1 MVENIAVSEMS
12 PLRQTWILSAVA
24 VLLSFTLTGTFYYS
38 YYGEDDRFW
47 EAMVMALVVPWG
59 IALPIGWYLTRQRHK
74 LVVLTTQLRQTE
86 EALLN
91 VNRQLAHKASYDAMT
106 GIFNRDT
113 FFDRLSASR
122 IGTKNHILMIIDVDY
137 FKNINDSFGHP
148 AGDRALILLAEVFQR
163 ILRKQ
168 DIIGRIGGE
177 EFGILLRETGEA
189 EGKIIGEVIR
199 HEIENTIFRPYKGYR
214 HVITVSIGI
223 ADASAQ
229 HDQDSVLRNA
239 DNALFAAKH
248 GGRNQV
254 VVFEPGMRSK
264 PRPIFLPETRIAAGG
279 KFSNTRHSAA
289 DGGSDDGQTDSR

>member
-1 MVENIAVSEMS
+1 MFKKTAISEMS
-12 PLRQTWILSAVA
+12 PLRQTWVISAVA
-24 VLLSFTLTGTFYYS
+24 VLLSFFLTGTFYYT

-47 EAMVMALVVPWG
+47 EAMVMSLVVPWG
-59 IALPIGWYLTRQRHK
+59 ISIPIGWYLTRQRQK
-74 LVVLTTQLRQTE
+74 LVVLTAQLRQTE
-86 EALLN
+86 EELLN

-106 GIFNRDT
+106 GMLNRDT
-113 FFDRLSASR
+113 FFDRLHASR
-122 IGTKNHILMIIDVDY
+122 MGTKSHILMIIDVDH

-148 AGDRALILLAEVFQR
+148 VGDKALILLAEVFQR
-163 ILRKQ
+163 VLRQ
-168 DIIGRIGGE
+168 HDIVGRIGGE
-177 EFGILLRETGEA
+177 EFGILLPETSES
-189 EGKIIGEVIR
+189 EGKIIGELIR
-199 HEIENTIFRPYKGYR
+199 HEIENTVFRPHPGYR

-264 PRPIFLPETRIAAGG
+264 PRPIFPPQANLAQTSKAAI
-279 KFSNTRHSAA
+279 KRPSAA
-289 DGGSDDGQTDSR
+289 DEGKAKGK